1 MTQPADPIERF
12 QRIFS
17 DAWEA
22 KIKNAHAMTLSSVD
36 EHGQPSSRQV
46 LLKEVDERGFVFY
59 TNLESRKGREI
70 LANPKVSLNFY
81 WRELDK
87 QVTIFGTAERVS
99 DEQADAYFVSRDHDS
114 RVGAWASQQSR
125 PLESRARLQAEVAE
139 VEAQYPDRDLPRP
152 PYWAGLLVVPF
163 YFDFWTSGAAR
174 LHDRIVYER
183 EDDGWRNYRVYP

>member
-1 MTQPADPIERF
+1 M
-12 QRIFS
+12 
-17 DAWEA
+17 
-22 KIKNAHAMTLSSVD
+22 
-36 EHGQPSSRQV
+36 
-46 LLKEVDERGFVFY
+46 
-59 TNLESRKGREI
+59 
-70 LANPKVSLNFY
+70 NFY

-125 PLESRARLQAEVAE
+125 PLSSRARLLAEVAE
-139 VEAQYPDRDLPRP
+139 VEAQYPDREPPRP
-152 PYWAGLLVVPF
+152 PHWAGLRVVPF

-183 EDDGWRNYRVYP
+183 EDDGWRNYRLYP